1 MALATKCPH
10 CNTIFRVAADQLKLR
25 GGIVRCGACK
35 EVFDGNA
42 ALVDP
47 AAVLPPAAPVVAAA
61 AAVFMAA
68 PAEPVIAAKTDLLPD
83 FPEADDEPVYSLDFD
98 TSYDPFGIL
107 PDFAKPEPEPGPI
120 PDAEPEPVP
129 AQPESEPVPATDS
142 TAAVPNIATLLQPFG
157 EPATPKVWMRREA
170 QPEAPA
176 FVTYLREGRQEP
188 SFDAASAE
196 PVEHL
201 IAAALPDDDLPDD
214 DLDAAPDDAVD
225 TPAWDKREPVLDFDD
240 GRREPVIAIEP
251 DAQVHSTLLT
261 PLLVTEP
268 NEDEPGFVRQGRRRE
283 RTGKALRWAMS
294 GGSVVLLLLLLLQGV
309 TTFRNALA
317 ASVPALKPT
326 LVALCAVAGCKVDL
340 PSRIDMLSVEQ
351 GELQTLSENKFSYAT
366 VLRNQSRSAQ
376 LWPSIELVLNDAS
389 DKPVLRRV
397 LAPAEYLPPRTDVA
411 KGFAP
416 RSEQAVKIHFELAQL
431 KASGYHIALFYP

>member
-47 AAVLPPAAPVVAAA
+47 AAVLPPAAPV
-61 AAVFMAA
+61 AAVPASA
-68 PAEPVIAAKTDLLPD
+68 PTPEAAKPDPLPD

-107 PDFAKPEPEPGPI
+107 PDFAQTKPEPMPA
-120 PDAEPEPVP
+120 AEPETAPR
-129 AQPESEPVPATDS
+129 PEPELEPEAKPYA
-142 TAAVPNIATLLQPFG
+142 TAAVPDIATLLQPG
-157 EPATPKVWMRREA
+157 GAQPTPKVWLRREA

-176 FVTYLREGRQEP
+176 FATYLREGRQEP
-188 SFDAASAE
+188 TFDAASAE

-201 IAAALPDDDLPDD
+201 VGAALPGDDLPDD
-214 DLDAAPDDAVD
+214 DVDAAPQRAFDH
-225 TPAWDKREPVLDFDD
+225 PAPDKREPVLDFDD
-240 GRREPVIAIEP
+240 NRREPVGAIAS
-251 DAQVHSTLLT
+251 DAPQHTTLLT

-283 RTGKALRWAMS
+283 RTGKAVRWVMG
-294 GGSVVLLLLLLLQGV
+294 GGSVLLLVLLLVQGA

-317 ASVPALKPT
+317 AGVPSLKPT

-351 GELQTLSENKFSYAT
+351 GELQTLSENKFSYTT

-397 LAPAEYLPPRTDVA
+397 LAPADYLPPHTDVA
-411 KGFAP
+411 RGFAP